1 MGVQYIG
8 HGSHRCIPRP
18 RVFQNTKLYFYGCAI
33 LELLI
38 AFVKVEYTEWS
49 KKRLNFPSSDYR
61 EELNQTLTFG
71 RYFSSDRD
79 ESTTFP
85 ALIQKFYIIL
95 LLIIYFIIGGK
106 YRID

>member
-49 KKRLNFPSSDYR
+49 KKCLNFPSSDYR

-85 ALIQKFYIIL
+85 ALIFHINFIIDH
-95 LLIIYFIIGGK
+95 FIIGGK